1 MRIPWT
7 KEEILILLKRYEGI
21 NSGDMH
27 KTHPEIIKISNEIR
41 NLPSNLK
48 YSEIDEKFR
57 NPNGIALKFAN
68 LLSIDPKYSG
78 KGMKGASKL
87 DRLLFEEYF
96 NIITYIN
103 KNSNLEDPLKK
114 NPSSLQEQQLEK
126 NIIYPSAFKKWYSSN
141 LGGVRLP
148 MNKKTGRPMGD
159 QIIEGKI
166 HSLIKDMIIDFK
178 SKQGKFLCVL
188 VGGPGNGKTDLM
200 EFTSEIFF
208 NTFNI
213 DKNVGKA
220 ELQKEFKINN
230 RKAFHDDLKIES

>member
-1 MRIPWT
+1 MRVPWT
-7 KEEILILLKRYEGI
+7 KEELLILLKKYKDI

-27 KTHPEIIKISNEIR
+27 KTHPEIKKISNELR

-48 YSEIDEKFR
+48 YSEKDEKFR
-57 NPNGIALKFAN
+57 NPNGVALKFAN
-68 LLSIDPKYSG
+68 LLFIDPNHSG

-96 NIITYIN
+96 NIITYID
-103 KNSNLEDPLKK
+103 KNSILQDPLKIY
-114 NPSSLQEQQLEK
+114 PTAQQDQQLEK
-126 NIIYPSAFKKWYSSN
+126 NILYPFAFKKWYSSN

-148 MNKKTGRPMGD
+148 MNNKTGRPMGD

-166 HSLIKDMIIDFK
+166 HSLIKEMIIDFK
-178 SKQGKFLCVL
+178 SKKGKFLCVL

-213 DKNVGKA
+213 DQNIGK
-220 ELQKEFKINN
+220 
-230 RKAFHDDLKIES
+230 